1 MGSPFTWCSNQF
13 DGKVTWI
20 RLDRGVA
27 TPSWIQM
34 FPTVQVHHVQGTL
47 SNHCPL
53 WVCSDD
59 ENVRFYNQSKPFCFE
74 AVWLTD
80 ESCEGIIKSAWNRRN
95 SGDSMDRLIGKVEA
109 CRLRLKTWSKLS
121 FSNIRWLLTQK
132 KKMELEKTKLL
143 SMAGMNH
150 EQVRVL
156 RGEVYELIVK
166 EDRLWHQRSW
176 VEWLKIGVMN
186 TSYFHSQATQWNKR
200 NFISKLILEDSSV
213 VEENKQ
219 IGETLLEYFKNIF
232 TSTTPSN
239 FDQILQG
246 IEKR

>member
-59 ENVRFYNQSKPFCFE
+59 ENVRFYNQSRPFCFE

-80 ESCEGIIKSAWNRRN
+80 ESYEGIIKSAWNRRN

-121 FSNIRWLLTQK
+121 FSNIR
-132 KKMELEKTKLL
+132 
-143 SMAGMNH
+143 
-150 EQVRVL
+150 
-156 RGEVYELIVK
+156 
-166 EDRLWHQRSW
+166 
-176 VEWLKIGVMN
+176 
-186 TSYFHSQATQWNKR
+186 
-200 NFISKLILEDSSV
+200 
-213 VEENKQ
+213 
-219 IGETLLEYFKNIF
+219 
-232 TSTTPSN
+232 
-239 FDQILQG
+239 
-246 IEKR
+246 